1 MEVKISVIMGVYQ
14 PRSRQILFQAV
25 LSICSQTFSDWELI
39 MVDDGTHGEGRDW
52 IDQASLLDARIR
64 LIRLPRH
71 KGLSTALNAAIAASR
86 GSYIARMDADDLS
99 APHRLQRLYDFLQAH
114 AQYAWAGCCCRLVDE
129 DGAWGHVRVPR
140 EPCARDFL
148 SHSPYIHPSV
158 MFRAHV
164 LADGYCE
171 VRSIGRSEDYE
182 LFMRLH
188 AAGLQGANVQEYL
201 YLYREDRNS
210 YHRRSFPHA
219 LREARTRGK
228 GFAALG
234 LPSLSALP
242 YIVKPLFVAMTPPR
256 LHWRIKQRRYADDI
270 MRFRRVMAR
279 MPLMAVRTDS
289 MKRLDQYA
297 GRCCAGLSS
306 GC

>member
-129 DGAWGHVRVPR
+129 DGAWGHVRVPQ

-148 SHSPYIHPSV
+148 PHSPYIHPSV
-158 MFRAHV
+158 MFRAHA
-164 LADGYCE
+164 LADE
-171 VRSIGRSEDYE
+171 ADYNTLCLAE
-182 LFMRLH
+182 GFFYK
-188 AAGLQGANVQEYL
+188 E
-201 YLYREDRNS
+201 
-210 YHRRSFPHA
+210 RR
-219 LREARTRGK
+219 
-228 GFAALG
+228 
-234 LPSLSALP
+234 
-242 YIVKPLFVAMTPPR
+242 I
-256 LHWRIKQRRYADDI
+256 
-270 MRFRRVMAR
+270 
-279 MPLMAVRTDS
+279 
-289 MKRLDQYA
+289 
-297 GRCCAGLSS
+297 
-306 GC
+306 

>member
-1 MEVKISVIMGVYQ
+1 MEVKISVIMGAYQ

-129 DGAWGHVRVPR
+129 DGAWGHVRVPQ

-148 SHSPYIHPSV
+148 PHSPYIHPSV
-158 MFRAHV
+158 MFRAHA

-171 VRSIGRSEDYE
+171 ARSIGRSEDYE

-219 LREARTRGK
+219 LREAHTRQRVCRARIALAVC
-228 GFAALG
+228 AALYRQ
-234 LPSLSALP
+234 A
-242 YIVKPLFVAMTPPR
+242 
-256 LHWRIKQRRYADDI
+256 
-270 MRFRRVMAR
+270 
-279 MPLMAVRTDS
+279 AVRRHDAAAAA
-289 MKRLDQYA
+289 LAHQA
-297 GRCCAGLSS
+297 EALCG
-306 GC
+306 

>member
-140 EPCARDFL
+140 SRCARDFL

-158 MFRAHV
+158 MFSRACV
-164 LADGYCE
+164 
-171 VRSIGRSEDYE
+171 GRW
-182 LFMRLH
+182 LL
-188 AAGLQGANVQEYL
+188 
-201 YLYREDRNS
+201 
-210 YHRRSFPHA
+210 
-219 LREARTRGK
+219 
-228 GFAALG
+228 
-234 LPSLSALP
+234 
-242 YIVKPLFVAMTPPR
+242 
-256 LHWRIKQRRYADDI
+256 
-270 MRFRRVMAR
+270 
-279 MPLMAVRTDS
+279 
-289 MKRLDQYA
+289 
-297 GRCCAGLSS
+297 
-306 GC
+306 